1 MVQLIFLRT
10 WIRTGPGSPLLC
22 HVLRS
27 STFKTCDPG
36 SRWSFW
42 GPGLGQAP
50 VALLLRR
57 ALRISIFKTWDPG
70 CPDARWCFWGPRVLP
85 LTSAQRALCC
95 SGDGALSMI
104 LVFLFLFCVSPI
116 FPSRNDVSSC
126 SLQKFLVSEKKII
139 PFFSRGTGVQ
149 VSLQVPVWG
158 LLKNRSVLCQG
169 LQKDVLI
176 DWWRMSCS
184 CTILFSFLYSERD
197 LEIEMQVEPWERL
210 WGHRMA
216 LKGENNG
223 KEGTKT
229 WTRKPGGAK
238 PFSVF

>member
-1 MVQLIFLRT
+1 M
-10 WIRTGPGSPLLC
+10 SAASSLL
-22 HVLRS
+22 H
-27 STFKTCDPG
+27 
-36 SRWSFW
+36 
-42 GPGLGQAP
+42 
-50 VALLLRR
+50 
-57 ALRISIFKTWDPG
+57 
-70 CPDARWCFWGPRVLP
+70 
-85 LTSAQRALCC
+85 
-95 SGDGALSMI
+95 GDGALSMI
-104 LVFLFLFCVSPI
+104 LVFLFLFCVSPV

-197 LEIEMQVEPWERL
+197 LEMEMQVGPWEVV
-210 WGHRMA
+210 GPPH
-216 LKGENNG
+216 
-223 KEGTKT
+223 GTKRWGQWQRRNKDMSSEARGDEAFLCVLASHQLKVSDDQSET
-229 WTRKPGGAK
+229 FNCW
-238 PFSVF
+238 SS